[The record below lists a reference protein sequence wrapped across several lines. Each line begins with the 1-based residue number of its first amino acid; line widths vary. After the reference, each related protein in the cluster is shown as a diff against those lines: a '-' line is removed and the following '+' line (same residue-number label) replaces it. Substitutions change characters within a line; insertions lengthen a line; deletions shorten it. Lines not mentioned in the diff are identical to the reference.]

1 MKRIVAAVALALV
14 LAALPGVC
22 RSLAQ
27 DATTTASGRKL
38 VSRVTP
44 VYSDLARNLNAHGVV
59 KLEVLV
65 AANGSVKSITVK
77 GGHPL
82 LVVSAQDAVRKWKWE
97 PAAHETKEDVEISF
111 GTND

>member
-1 MKRIVAAVALALV
+1 MKRTLAIAALALV
-14 LAALPGVC
+14 FAALPGGY
-22 RSLAQ
+22 RSFAQ
-27 DATTTASGRKL
+27 DDATTSGRKL

-44 VYSDLARNLNAHGVV
+44 VYSELARNLNARGVV

-65 AANGSVKSITVK
+65 APNGSVKSITVK

-97 PAAHETKEDVEISF
+97 PAPHESKEEVEVKF
-111 GTND
+111 GAND